1 MKGQGQLVLRYEA
14 LFSGV
19 ARLRTESGLS
29 AAVYTQLTDV
39 FLQQLVVYLILVVMR
54 DPFRAG
60 WQQVDDRVIL
70 VRGTDCAD

>member
-39 FLQQLVVYLILVVMR
+39 FLQQLVVYLTHPRRDAGSVSRWMAASRRLSHFGTRDRMR
-54 DPFRAG
+54 
-60 WQQVDDRVIL
+60 
-70 VRGTDCAD
+70 